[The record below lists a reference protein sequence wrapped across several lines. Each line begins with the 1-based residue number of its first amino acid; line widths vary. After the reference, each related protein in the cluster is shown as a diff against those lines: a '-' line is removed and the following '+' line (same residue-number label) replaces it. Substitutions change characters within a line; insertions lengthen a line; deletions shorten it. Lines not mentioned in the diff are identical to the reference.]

1 MHLNPNTLLRKNMAK
16 QVSLNELLNI
26 VNNVENF
33 EVVDYQGDS
42 IVIDE
47 VKGIVKIKDEETK
60 KELSELRKR
69 SPRGKPT
76 PKQISTTAKAVKRL
90 VENKVK
96 FKVVFGPKEV
106 IIRFDLDH
114 YVRLSDKDVRIVG
127 FSGRDEG
134 ALGLIADVLERYGP
148 LVFLRRVK

>member
-1 MHLNPNTLLRKNMAK
+1 MTMTR
-16 QVSLNELLNI
+16 QVSLSELLSI

-47 VKGIVKIKDEETK
+47 VKGIVKIRDEETK

-76 PKQISTTAKAVKRL
+76 PKQISTTVEAVRKL
-90 VENKVK
+90 AENKVK

-114 YVRLSDKDVRIVG
+114 YIRLSDKDVRVIG
-127 FSGRDEG
+127 FSSRNEG
-134 ALGLIADVLERYGP
+134 VLGLVADILEKYGP
-148 LVFLRRVK
+148 LIFLKKVK

>member
-1 MHLNPNTLLRKNMAK
+1 MAK

>member
-1 MHLNPNTLLRKNMAK
+1 M
-16 QVSLNELLNI
+16 NELLSI
-26 VNNVENF
+26 INNTENF

-47 VKGIVKIKDEETK
+47 VKGIVKIKDEEAK

-76 PKQISTTAKAVKRL
+76 PRQISTTAEAVKRL
-90 VENKVK
+90 VENKTK
-96 FKVVFGPKEV
+96 FKVIFGPKEV

-114 YVRLSDKDVRIVG
+114 YIRLSDKDVRVIG
-127 FSGRDEG
+127 FSSKDEG

-148 LVFLRRVK
+148 LIFLRRVK

>member
-1 MHLNPNTLLRKNMAK
+1 MAR
-16 QVSLNELLNI
+16 QVSINELLNL
-26 VNNVENF
+26 VNDAENF

-47 VKGIVKIKDEETK
+47 VKGIVKIKDEEAK

-76 PKQISTTAKAVKRL
+76 PKQIATTAEAVKKL
-90 VENKVK
+90 AENRVK

-114 YVRLSDKDVRIVG
+114 YIRLSDRDVRIVG
-127 FSGRDEG
+127 FTGRDEG
-134 ALGLIADVLERYGP
+134 TLGLIADTLERYGP
-148 LVFLRRVK
+148 LVFLKRVK

>member
-16 QVSLNELLNI
+16 QVSLSELLSI

-33 EVVDYQGDS
+33 EVIDYQGDS

-47 VKGIVKIKDEETK
+47 VRGGIVKIKDEETK

-69 SPRGKPT
+69 SPRGGKPT
-76 PKQISTTAKAVKRL
+76 PKQISTTAEAVKRL

-114 YVRLSDKDVRIVG
+114 YIRLSDRDVRVVG

-134 ALGLIADVLERYGP
+134 AWGG
-148 LVFLRRVK
+148 

>member
-1 MHLNPNTLLRKNMAK
+1 M
-16 QVSLNELLNI
+16 NELLSI

-33 EVVDYQGDS
+33 EVIDYQGDS
-42 IVIDE
+42 IIIDE
-47 VKGIVKIKDEETK
+47 VRGGIVKIKDEETK

-76 PKQISTTAKAVKRL
+76 PKQISTTAEAVKKL
-90 VENKVK
+90 AENKVK
-96 FKVVFGPKEV
+96 FKVIFGPKEV

-114 YVRLSDKDVRIVG
+114 YIRLSDKDVRVIG
-127 FSGRDEG
+127 FSSRDEG

>member
-1 MHLNPNTLLRKNMAK
+1 MAR
-16 QVSLNELLNI
+16 QVSINELLNL
-26 VNNVENF
+26 VNDAENF

-47 VKGIVKIKDEETK
+47 VKGIVKIKDEEAK

-76 PKQISTTAKAVKRL
+76 PKQIATTAEAVKKL
-90 VENKVK
+90 AENRVK

-114 YVRLSDKDVRIVG
+114 YIRLSDRDVRIVG
-127 FSGRDEG
+127 FTGRDEG
-134 ALGLIADVLERYGP
+134 TWLDSRHPRKVRATCLP
-148 LVFLRRVK
+148 

>member
-1 MHLNPNTLLRKNMAK
+1 MTMTR
-16 QVSLNELLNI
+16 QVSLSELLSI

-42 IVIDE
+42 IVVDE
-47 VKGIVKIKDEETK
+47 VKGIVKIRDEETK

-76 PKQISTTAKAVKRL
+76 PKQISTTAEAVKKL
-90 VENKVK
+90 AENKVK

-114 YVRLSDKDVRIVG
+114 YIRLSDKDVRVIG
-127 FSGRDEG
+127 FSSRNEG
-134 ALGLIADVLERYGP
+134 VLGLVADILEKYGP
-148 LVFLRRVK
+148 LIFLKKVK

>member
-1 MHLNPNTLLRKNMAK
+1 MAR
-16 QVSLNELLNI
+16 QVSLNELLNL
-26 VNNVENF
+26 VNDVENF

-76 PKQISTTAKAVKRL
+76 PKQIATTAEAVKKL
-90 VENKVK
+90 AENRVK
-96 FKVVFGPKEV
+96 FKVIFGPKEV

-114 YVRLSDKDVRIVG
+114 YIRLSDRDVRIVG
-127 FSGRDEG
+127 FSSRDEG
-134 ALGLIADVLERYGP
+134 ALGLIADVLEKYGP

>member
-1 MHLNPNTLLRKNMAK
+1 MHLNLNTPLHRNMPR
-16 QVSLNELLNI
+16 QVSLDELLSI
-26 VNNVENF
+26 VNNIENF

-47 VKGIVKIKDEETK
+47 VKGINKIKDEETK
-60 KELSELRKR
+60 KELGELRKR

-76 PKQISTTAKAVKRL
+76 PKQISTTAEAVKKL
-90 VENKVK
+90 AENKVK

-114 YVRLSDKDVRIVG
+114 YIRLSDRDVRVVG
-127 FSGRDEG
+127 FTNRNEG
-134 ALGLIADVLERYGP
+134 TLGLIADVLERYGP

>member
-1 MHLNPNTLLRKNMAK
+1 MVR
-16 QVSLNELLNI
+16 QVSLNDLI
-26 VNNVENF
+26 DMVNNVENF

-42 IVIDE
+42 IIVDE

-76 PKQISTTAKAVKRL
+76 PKQLSVTADVVRRL
-90 VENKVK
+90 VDNKVK

-114 YVRLSDKDVRIVG
+114 YIRLSEKDVRIVG
-127 FSGRDEG
+127 YSSRNEG
-134 ALGLIADVLERYGP
+134 ALGLIASDLEKYGP
-148 LVFLRRVK
+148 LVFLKRVK

>member
-1 MHLNPNTLLRKNMAK
+1 MAR
-16 QVSLNELLNI
+16 QVSLNELLNL
-26 VNNVENF
+26 VNDVENF

-47 VKGIVKIKDEETK
+47 VKGIVKIKDEEAK

-76 PKQISTTAKAVKRL
+76 PKQIATTAEAVKKL
-90 VENKVK
+90 AENRVK

-114 YVRLSDKDVRIVG
+114 YIRLSDRDVRIVG
-127 FSGRDEG
+127 FSSRDEG
-134 ALGLIADVLERYGP
+134 ALGLIADVLEKYGP

>member
-1 MHLNPNTLLRKNMAK
+1 MAR
-16 QVSLNELLNI
+16 QVSLNELLNL
-26 VNNVENF
+26 VNDIENF

-47 VKGIVKIKDEETK
+47 VKGIVKIKDEEAK

-76 PKQISTTAKAVKRL
+76 PKQIATTAEAVKKL
-90 VENKVK
+90 AENRVK

-114 YVRLSDKDVRIVG
+114 YIRLSDRDVRIVG
-127 FSGRDEG
+127 FSSRDEG
-134 ALGLIADVLERYGP
+134 ALGLIADVLEKYGP